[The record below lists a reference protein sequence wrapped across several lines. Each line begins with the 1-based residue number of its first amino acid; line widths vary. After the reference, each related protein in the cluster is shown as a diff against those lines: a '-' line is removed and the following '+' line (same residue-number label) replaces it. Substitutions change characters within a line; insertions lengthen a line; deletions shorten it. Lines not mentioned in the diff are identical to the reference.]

1 MRRTLG
7 WMLMLVVL
15 TLLGGACASSG
26 GQKPPARLR
35 ARLPTPWPDTLYG
48 GIPEARFAKA
58 LQRPRTWRYDS
69 THPAL
74 IVDPQT
80 QRMVYVAPGP
90 TPTPKRWFAISTSR
104 YGFSNQAG
112 LACTPPGVHRI
123 KERYGAG
130 APIGMS
136 FRGRVATDTVVT
148 IYTDT
153 TDVPEDLVT
162 TRILWLA
169 GQEPGTNQGPGVD
182 SHDRYMYIHGTPE
195 EGLLG
200 RPASHGCIRMRNRE
214 LAAYFPVWP
223 SGTWV
228 EIMAGY

>member
-58 LQRPRTWRYDS
+58 LQRLRTWGYDS

-136 FRGRVATDTVVT
+136 FRGRVATAKNPAP
-148 IYTDT
+148 IKGQALIAT
-153 TDVPEDLVT
+153 TATCTSTAHRRRACWDDPL
-162 TRILWLA
+162 RMGA
-169 GQEPGTNQGPGVD
+169 SGCGT
-182 SHDRYMYIHGTPE
+182 
-195 EGLLG
+195 
-200 RPASHGCIRMRNRE
+200 AS
-214 LAAYFPVWP
+214 
-223 SGTWV
+223 
-228 EIMAGY
+228 